1 MKLSRQ
7 AANLTLFVVT
17 AMWGS
22 TYLFNKL
29 VVQAGMQPATIN
41 AVRGLMCLLTGLI
54 VFHRQLSHMTKAD
67 LRIGLIVGVVNFAGF
82 FLRTAGLQTT
92 TPAKSAFLTV
102 TYVVFTPFVLWLFWH
117 ERPQWRVWIAVPL
130 SLLGMAI
137 LTGVTNANFAFLTG
151 DWLTLLS
158 AICWAFQIIIF
169 AKYASHASSPW
180 VIITLI
186 GFVQIILG
194 TPMALLFE
202 RSSFP
207 HVHWLAALWP
217 LAIVAIVITF
227 IARSIQLVAQRYTD
241 PTTASLI
248 LMTESFFAA
257 VFSILFGFE
266 KLTPALA
273 IGGALILLANVI
285 LQVNNKQTLRKQ
297 Q

>member
-7 AANLTLFVVT
+7 GANLTLFIVT

-22 TYLFNKL
+22 SYIFNKM
-29 VVQAGMQPATIN
+29 VVQAGMHPATIN
-41 AVRGLMCLLTGLI
+41 AVRGIMCLLTGLLI
-54 VFHRQLSHMTKAD
+54 FHRQLRHMTRYD
-67 LRIGLIVGVVNFAGF
+67 LRIGLIVGVVNFCGF

-92 TPAKSAFLTV
+92 TPGKSAFLTV
-102 TYVVFTPFVLWLFWH
+102 TYVVFTPFVLWLFWQ
-117 ERPQWRVWIAVPL
+117 ERPQRQVWIAVPL

-137 LTGVTNANFAFLTG
+137 LTGITNTSFIILTG

-158 AICWAFQIIIF
+158 AVCWAFQIIIF

-186 GFVQIILG
+186 GLVQVILG

-202 RSSFP
+202 GSSFN
-207 HVHWLAALWP
+207 HINWVAALWP

-227 IARSIQLVAQRYTD
+227 IARSLQLVAQKYTD

-285 LQVNNKQTLRKQ
+285 LQLRHTKDA
-297 Q
+297 

>member
-7 AANLTLFVVT
+7 GANLTLFIVT

-22 TYLFNKL
+22 SYIFNKM

-41 AVRGLMCLLTGLI
+41 AVRGVMCLLTGLLI
-54 VFHRQLSHMTKAD
+54 FHRQLRHMTSYD
-67 LRIGLIVGVVNFAGF
+67 LRVGLMVGVVNFCGF

-92 TPAKSAFLTV
+92 TPGKSAFLTV
-102 TYVVFTPFVLWLFWH
+102 TYVVFTPLVMWLFWH
-117 ERPQWRVWIAVPL
+117 ERPQRQIWIAVPL

-137 LTGVTNANFAFLTG
+137 LTGVTSTSFTLLTG

-158 AICWAFQIIIF
+158 AVCWSFQIIIF

-186 GFVQIILG
+186 GFVQVILG
-194 TPMALLFE
+194 TPLALLFE
-202 RSSFP
+202 GPSFG
-207 HVHWLAALWP
+207 HIDWWAALWP

-227 IARSIQLVAQRYTD
+227 IARSLQLVAQKFTD

-248 LMTESFFAA
+248 LMTESFFAT
-257 VFSILFGFE
+257 VFSVLFGFE
-266 KLTPALA
+266 KLTSTLA

-285 LQVNNKQTLRKQ
+285 LQLKQK
-297 Q
+297 